1 MRCAFVGSV
10 ALSLLL
16 LSACNLVLGMDAL
29 DSGGPDSG
37 GTDAGG
43 GSAKAG
49 AGGISGDSGGSASG
63 GAPVNLGGYSAS
75 GAGALGLMGGAA
87 GGPPAVGGFAGTGGS
102 QGGGAAGSGSDGGNA
117 SSAGAGGAGAT
128 GGNAGAGGNAGSA
141 GGGGAAG
148 SSGIGMPCLTKSPD
162 ASCSCAGYGARDYW
176 FCTAYL
182 TFDAAEKKCKAVS
195 MHLPKVESQGEDS
208 FLFKTAAG
216 KNLGEYYLGAI
227 DAQYSHWSPGQ
238 PDGSGAC
245 IVVQNNGPW
254 DDRTCF
260 DQRKYICESARP
272 AKL

>member
-1 MRCAFVGSV
+1 VRCAFVGSV

-63 GAPVNLGGYSAS
+63 GAPVNLG
-75 GAGALGLMGGAA
+75 
-87 GGPPAVGGFAGTGGS
+87 
-102 QGGGAAGSGSDGGNA
+102 
-117 SSAGAGGAGAT
+117 